1 MEDQE
6 IIEKIEKD
14 CDALSEKIIAKVV
27 RGIFKDLNA
36 LDVSMISEDYPEDFK
51 FVDVLSIMSQTRSY
65 EEINWELP
73 GAIENFL
80 DSAYEYLTPCER
92 MVLDLTN
99 VYEYAHQE
107 ATTVNQR
114 LREAFGQALN
124 DHYEIR
130 KIQRF
135 EKKCSWN

>member
-14 CDALSEKIIAKVV
+14 CDTLSEKILAKVV

-65 EEINWELP
+65 AEINWELP
-73 GAIENFL
+73 RTIKNFI

-99 VYEYAHQE
+99 VYEYANQE
-107 ATTVNQR
+107 GTAVNQR
-114 LREAFGQALN
+114 LQEAFGQALN
-124 DHYEIR
+124 DHYMIQ
-130 KIQRF
+130 KIQKF
-135 EKKCSWN
+135 VSKCDWL

>member
-36 LDVSMISEDYPEDFK
+36 LDVSMISEDYPKDFK
-51 FVDVLSIMSQTRSY
+51 FIDVLSIMSQTRSY
-65 EEINWELP
+65 DEINP
-73 GAIENFL
+73 GLHQTILKHIDN
-80 DSAYEYLTPCER
+80 AYEYLTPCER
-92 MVLDLTN
+92 LVLDLTN
-99 VYEYAHQE
+99 VYEFADQE
-107 ATTVNQR
+107 STAVNQR

-124 DHYEIR
+124 DHYQIH